1 MFLDGLRYPQ
11 TTTCCCWQ
19 NSIKCIVS
27 LPSKS
32 PHAKIGRIVPDA
44 DLCCGFHGRH
54 GSKVASMNKNDPSIS
69 SSVFSQESNH
79 RKGCLYTVSQ
89 AAHILHLPTTWL
101 YERTRREAIPHHKLG
116 KYIRFTDSDLAA
128 IIETCSRGQG
138 KAPKSEEST
147 RIG

>member
-11 TTTCCCWQ
+11 TTTCCYCQ
-19 NSIKCIVS
+19 NSNKCIVS

-32 PHAKIGRIVPDA
+32 PRAKIGRIVSDA
-44 DLCCGFHGRH
+44 DLCCGFLGRH
-54 GSKVASMNKNDPSIS
+54 GSKVASMNENSIS
-69 SSVFSQESNH
+69 SSVFSRESNH
-79 RKGCLYTVSQ
+79 RNGSLYTVSQ

-147 RIG
+147 RID